1 MSLLLDALKKA
12 EKAKEEAQRRAQGEG
27 AGEPRPEAGAAEETR
42 HVRTRDELPSIS
54 QSLEIR
60 DEDIRAGEPARP
72 KGLALELE
80 KPEPPPPPSP
90 PPQRPAPQA
99 PQRSSAPAAAE
110 AQAADRA
117 TAKRVFE
124 AKFKEPNPRMP
135 FYITMGVLG
144 VFAVGVVIYFWIQL
158 RPAPALVNKNPP
170 PPTGERAV
178 AAAPRAPA
186 ATAPL
191 VASAQ
196 PAPPVAIPGLPPA
209 GGAPAVAAPASTASG
224 PQAPAPAREP
234 AAAPS
239 QTGANAEAPRG
250 TRQARAA
257 PPAPRATE
265 ASTGPIRAQARRPE
279 PKVNPQVA
287 SGYQAYQAGDFTAA
301 RADYQ
306 QALRAEPMNR
316 DALLGLAAVEMQA
329 RHYELAEAYY
339 QRLLQADPRDP
350 DAQAGMFALRGQLID
365 PLVAESRV
373 KTLLASDPQAQVLYF
388 TLGNEYAQQ
397 ARWGEARQAYL
408 RALAADPENPDFAYN
423 VAVSLDHLGERPLA
437 LEYYRRALALAGKRA
452 ANFDAVAARERA
464 QQLSR

>member
-27 AGEPRPEAGAAEETR
+27 AGEPRTETGTAEETR
-42 HVRTRDELPSIS
+42 HVRTRDELPDIS

-60 DEDIRAGEPARP
+60 DEDIRAGEPAKP

-80 KPEPPPPPSP
+80 KPEPSPPPSSP
-90 PPQRPAPQA
+90 AQRPAPQA

-117 TAKRVFE
+117 AAKRVFE
-124 AKFKEPNPRMP
+124 AKFKEPNPRLP
-135 FYITMGVLG
+135 FYITMGALG

-158 RPAPALVNKNPP
+158 RPAPALVNKSPT
-170 PPTGERAV
+170 PPTGEQAV
-178 AAAPRAPA
+178 AAAPRGPA
-186 ATAPL
+186 GPSPM

-196 PAPPVAIPGLPPA
+196 PAPPAAIPGLPPA
-209 GGAPAVAAPASTASG
+209 GAEPAVAAPTASG
-224 PQAPAPAREP
+224 QQAPAPAPKP
-234 AAAPS
+234 AAATS
-239 QTGANAEAPRG
+239 QTGANAEEARG
-250 TRQARAA
+250 TRQSRAT
-257 PPAPRATE
+257 PRAPRSTE
-265 ASTGPIRAQARRPE
+265 ASTGPIRAQAQRPE

-287 SGYQAYQAGDFTAA
+287 SGYEAYQVGDFAA
-301 RADYQ
+301 AGADYR
-306 QALRAEPMNR
+306 QALREEPMNR

-397 ARWGEARQAYL
+397 TRWGKARQAYL

-452 ANFDAVAARERA
+452 ANFDAGAARERV
-464 QQLSR
+464 QQLSH

>member
-12 EKAKEEAQRRAQGEG
+12 EKAKEEAQRRAQGER
-27 AGEPRPEAGAAEETR
+27 AGEPPEQVGRAEETK
-42 HVRTRDELPSIS
+42 HVRTRDELPDIS

-60 DEDIRAGEPARP
+60 DEDISAGEPP
-72 KGLALELE
+72 KPKAPALALELE
-80 KPEPPPPPSP
+80 KTEPPPP
-90 PPQRPAPQA
+90 

-110 AQAADRA
+110 VQAADRA
-117 TAKRVFE
+117 AAKRVFE
-124 AKFKEPNPRMP
+124 AKFKEPSPRMP

-144 VFAVGVVIYFWIQL
+144 AFAVGVVIYFWIQL

-170 PPTGERAV
+170 PLTGEQAV
-178 AAAPRAPA
+178 AAAPRVSAGPAPM
-186 ATAPL
+186 

-209 GGAPAVAAPASTASG
+209 GGEPAVATPTATASG

-239 QTGANAEAPRG
+239 HTGANAEEPRG
-250 TRQARAA
+250 AREPRAA

-301 RADYQ
+301 RADYR
-306 QALRAEPMNR
+306 QALREEPMNR

-329 RHYELAEAYY
+329 HHYELAEAYY
-339 QRLLQADPRDP
+339 QRLLQTDPRDP

-373 KTLLASDPQAQVLYF
+373 KTLLASDPQAEVLYF

-397 ARWGEARQAYL
+397 ARWGEARQAYF

-423 VAVSLDHLGERPLA
+423 VAVSLDHLGQRPLA

-452 ANFDAVAARERA
+452 ANFDAAAARERA
-464 QQLSR
+464 LQLSH